1 MNRIDGK
8 PPLKGL
14 IVIGSLEIGGAEK
27 HVAALAVGLKERNIE
42 IAICGLSSGGPLE
55 KGLLENKISLFLPKT
70 NFLLRVLFR
79 VRFLRRLLFYLRSA
93 YTLFEAYISFRPR
106 IVHFFLPGA
115 YIQGGLISLL
125 IPDVCRI
132 MSRRSLNL
140 YQDKKPMLKKLEGFL
155 HTKMNLITG
164 NSERIIAELS
174 AEGVDSNKLHLI
186 YNGVNIPVK
195 EAWSSSSSNSQVKI
209 LCIANIIP
217 YKGHIDLLRALAL
230 IPKVFNW
237 HLTCVGRDDNY
248 KSELD
253 RTSSKLG
260 ISDRV
265 TFVGAVT
272 DPSVYL
278 QKADIGVNSSHQEG
292 FSNALLE
299 YMAYGLGIVATDV
312 GGNTEAVRH
321 QLDGIIVPAKHPIE
335 MSIAIRR
342 LFNRRE
348 RWRLGENAR
357 KRASESFSCQSCW
370 DSYAEIYESLVSE
383 NTESDFL

>member
-1 MNRIDGK
+1 MNKIDGK
-8 PPLKGL
+8 PPLKVL

-27 HVAALAVGLKERNIE
+27 HVAALAVALKERNIE
-42 IAICGLSSGGPLE
+42 VAICALSSGGALE
-55 KGLLENKISLFLPKT
+55 TGLLKNRIRLFFPKAK
-70 NFLLRVLFR
+70 FLLGVLLK
-79 VRFLRRLLFYLRSA
+79 VKFLRGLLFYSRSA
-93 YTLFEAYISFRPR
+93 YTFFEAYSSFRPR

-115 YIQGGLISLL
+115 YIQGGLTSLL
-125 IPDVCRI
+125 IPGLYRI
-132 MSRRSLNL
+132 MSRRSLNV
-140 YQDKKPMLKKLEGFL
+140 YQDKKPMLKKLEAFL

-164 NSERIIAELS
+164 NSEKIISELS
-174 AEGVDSNKLHLI
+174 AEGVDSNKLGLI
-186 YNGVNIPVK
+186 YNGVNVPVK
-195 EAWSSSSSNSQVKI
+195 EALQSSSPNSQVEI
-209 LCIANIIP
+209 LCVANIIP
-217 YKGHIDLLRALAL
+217 YKGHIDLLQALAL
-230 IPKVFNW
+230 IPKVFKW

-253 RTSSKLG
+253 RTSSSLG

-265 TFVGAVT
+265 TFVGAVI
-272 DPSVYL
+272 DPSAYL
-278 QKADIGVNSSHQEG
+278 RKADIGVNSSHQEG

-321 QLDGIIVPAKHPIE
+321 QLDGIIVPAKHPVE

-342 LFNRRE
+342 LFDRRE

-383 NTESDFL
+383 NTESDLL